1 MERNRSTDELA
12 AVKAAAWA
20 WYERGSGS
28 QGKPIR
34 EYDITARAQSAVL
47 RPSRYK
53 LEAMLAAENS
63 SLTASPVHS
72 CANSLLDAYEIESIS
87 KHLDHLIDSCRT
99 KSYTDGHEKK
109 KKSWSLKKVL
119 PRHPVLCGTRQDA
132 VTTAFRVNRTPEKAD
147 GRS

>member
-1 MERNRSTDELA
+1 MEKKRSTDELI

-28 QGKPIR
+28 EGKRIP

-63 SLTASPVHS
+63 SLTASPVRS
-72 CANSLLDAYEIESIS
+72 YANSLLDAYEIESIS
-87 KHLDHLIDSCRT
+87 KQLDHLIDSCRT
-99 KSYTDGHEKK
+99 KFCTDDHEKK
-109 KKSWSLKKVL
+109 KKSWSLRKVL
-119 PRHPVLCGTRQDA
+119 LRHAVLCGTRQDA
-132 VTTAFRVNRTPEKAD
+132 VTTAIRVNRTPEKAD
-147 GRS
+147 CRS